1 MTLAEGNDFERTLQ
15 KLFYKF
21 IVTLEVNDHSH
32 MQVQQI
38 GQAIFVFA
46 EKNRVNL
53 DEVLGDESQ

>member
-46 EKNRVNL
+46 
-53 DEVLGDESQ
+53 